1 MIATKWYLKKGDVVK
16 VISGDDKGTVSEIVQ
31 VLRNKDAV
39 VVKGVNIKKKHIGP
53 KKEGDVG
60 SIKQFEAP
68 IHKSNVM
75 LFSSENKIASRISI
89 KVGDD
94 GKKIR
99 TFKKIQ

>member
-1 MIATKWYLKKGDVVK
+1 MTVSKWYLKKGDLVK
-16 VISGDDKGTVSEIVQ
+16 VISGDAKGTVGEILQ
-31 VLRNKDAV
+31 ILRNKDSV
-39 VVKGVNIKKKHIGP
+39 IVKGVNFKKKHVGP

-75 LFSSENKIASRISI
+75 LFSSESKLASRISI
-89 KVGDD
+89 SVGDD
-94 GKKIR
+94 GKKMR